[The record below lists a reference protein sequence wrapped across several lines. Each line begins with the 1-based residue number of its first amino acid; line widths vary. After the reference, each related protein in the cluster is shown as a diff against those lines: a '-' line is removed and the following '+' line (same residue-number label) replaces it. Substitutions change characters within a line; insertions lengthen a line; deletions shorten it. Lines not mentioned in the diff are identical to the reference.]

1 MTPVRHGFLVRSV
14 ERLLGP
20 DERLVAA
27 AIMWRRHRLMVPY
40 TAAVSVAFVFL
51 AGVAGV
57 QVWTTRFG
65 LGAAGAVIAATATT
79 DYSVL
84 VRTSRGRLLC
94 RAGRVRQVATR
105 IVERLPAGIVVTRI
119 GGNLVTGEWEV
130 GDRRYSVPRRHE
142 HAMDRIAGA

>member
-1 MTPVRHGFLVRSV
+1 MPPVGEGCLVGSG
-14 ERLLGP
+14 EGLLGP
-20 DERLVAA
+20 GGRVVAA
-27 AIMWRRHRLMVPY
+27 AVMGRRHRLVVPY

-51 AGVAGV
+51 AGAAGV
-57 QVWTTRFG
+57 QVWTGRFG

-84 VRTSRGRLLC
+84 VRTSRGRFLC

-105 IVERLPAGIVVTRI
+105 IVERLPAGVVVTRI

>member
-14 ERLLGP
+14 ERLLGS

-51 AGVAGV
+51 AGAAGV

-65 LGAAGAVIAATATT
+65 LGAAGAVIAATATGLGAT
-79 DYSVL
+79 LAYDEVPQGT
-84 VRTSRGRLLC
+84 RARL
-94 RAGRVRQVATR
+94 Q
-105 IVERLPAGIVVTRI
+105 IEI
-119 GGNLVTGEWEV
+119 
-130 GDRRYSVPRRHE
+130 
-142 HAMDRIAGA
+142 